1 MFDHSHPNSK
11 SFFDT
16 YLYANQNYQATYSQV
31 CYSKNSTVNWL
42 TTLDDHTHPK
52 KSYSHSSLDV
62 YINEKKKTKKK
73 QRNPVNNSGVI
84 ADQRILK
91 SDWLAASHPW

>member
-11 SFFDT
+11 SFFET
-16 YLYANQNYQATYSQV
+16 YLYANQNCPAIYSQV

-42 TTLDDHTHPK
+42 TTMDDHTHPK

-62 YINEKKKTKKK
+62 YIYAKKNPKK
-73 QRNPVNNSGVI
+73 QRNLVNNSGVI